1 MKYQKILHDETVN
14 FQLKALYILC
24 IEHREDKNFTI
35 KQVASYSPLC
45 LCSVEKYFM
54 QLEEL
59 GYVKRERVKSI
70 TPNFMDS
77 QWIFEVE
84 K

>member
-1 MKYQKILHDETVN
+1 MKYEKILHDERVY
-14 FQLKALYILC
+14 FYLKALYILC
-24 IEHREDKNFTI
+24 MEHKNDKNFTI

-54 QLEEL
+54 RLEEL

-70 TPNFMDS
+70 TPNFMNS
-77 QWIFEVE
+77 QWIFKEL
-84 K
+84 